1 MQMTI
6 ADLFRVTPTETAKRR
21 NSGEFWR
28 LPDVRDPRELNVA
41 QVADSVAI
49 PMEQIANRVG
59 ELNPE
64 DPVAVL
70 CHTGERCAVVA
81 AWLLGHGFAC
91 VAKIER
97 A

>member
-6 ADLFRVTPTETAKRR
+6 ADLLRVTPTELALRR
-21 NSGEFWR
+21 NSGNYCR
-28 LPDVRDPRELNVA
+28 LPDLRDPRELNVA
-41 QVADSVAI
+41 QVADAVAI
-49 PMEQIANRVG
+49 PMAQIANRVG
-59 ELNPE
+59 KLNSE

-91 VAKIER
+91 VANIER